1 MYKLY
6 LLYKYTQIVLL
17 YVHQVQF
24 LLQSTY
30 IHIQYQ
36 IYIKLHIH

>member
-24 LLQSTY
+24 LQSTY